1 MRRRDFITLLGGA
14 AAALPIAA
22 RAQQPA
28 MPVIG
33 FLGSE
38 SRERWAVNLRA
49 FHQGLG
55 ETGYIE
61 GRNVAVEYR
70 WAEGHYER
78 LPALVS
84 DLVRRQVDVLSAP
97 GGIPSAAAAK
107 AATTTIPIV
116 FGVGADPVKDGL
128 VSSLNRP
135 GGNLTGVTRLNAELV
150 PKRLE
155 LLHEAVPTAANLAVL
170 VNPANS
176 NSESTTKTALAAAG
190 KLGLQLHVLHASTD
204 ADLGV
209 ALGTIGRIRGGGLL
223 IQADNFFGTRS
234 EELAILT
241 VRHSVPAIFTPSF
254 ALAGG
259 LMGYGADAVDSHH
272 LVGIYTGRILKGE
285 KPADLPVQ
293 QLTKVDL
300 TINLKTA
307 KAFGLAVPQSLLAR
321 ADEVIE

>member
-1 MRRRDFITLLGGA
+1 MMRRRQFITLLGGA
-14 AAALPIAA
+14 AAWPLTA
-22 RAQQPA
+22 RAQQA
-28 MPVIG
+28 AVPVIG

-38 SRERWAVNLRA
+38 SRERWAINLRA

-78 LPALVS
+78 LPALAS

-97 GGIPSAAAAK
+97 GGFPSAVAAK
-107 AATTTIPIV
+107 AATSTIPIV
-116 FGVGADPVKDGL
+116 FGVGADAVKGGL

-135 GGNLTGVTRLNAELV
+135 GGNLTGVTRLNSELV

-155 LLHEAVPTAANLAVL
+155 LLREVVPAAQNLAVL
-170 VNPANS
+170 VNPANPG
-176 NSESTTKTALAAAG
+176 SESTTKTALAAAG
-190 KLGLQLHVLHASTD
+190 RLGLQLHIVHASTD
-204 ADLGV
+204 AELE
-209 ALGTIGRIRGGGLL
+209 AAFGTIGQIRAGGVL
-223 IQADNFFGTRS
+223 IQADNFFGARS

-241 VRHSVPAIFTPSF
+241 VRHSLPAIFTPPF

-259 LMGYGADAVDSHH
+259 LIGYGADGTDSHH
-272 LVGIYTGRILKGE
+272 LVGIYTGRVLKGE

-307 KAFGLAVPQSLLAR
+307 KALGLTVPPTLLAR